1 MCSVELIST
10 NTTLYE
16 SKNDLK
22 AAEPGAKSA
31 RLGRGSS
38 RDGAGDVRRWQREG
52 PHRTVL
58 GRVGPRTRKSRVS
71 EPPRAPH
78 VTGSGPGHA
87 RREATAGRRKGSW
100 VGSLGARA
108 ARRGAGR
115 RVERAQEAP
124 DAAAS
129 PTRKKKGM
137 KGICV

>member
-58 GRVGPRTRKSRVS
+58 GRVGPRTRKSRGLRAAACS
-71 EPPRAPH
+71 ARDRKRARARAP
-78 VTGSGPGHA
+78 GGDS
-87 RREATAGRRKGSW
+87 REAQRQLGRKSRGPRGKEKG
-100 VGSLGARA
+100 RE
-108 ARRGAGR
+108 ARRGP
-115 RVERAQEAP
+115 QEAP

-129 PTRKKKGM
+129 PARKKKGM
-137 KGICV
+137 KVICV

>member
-58 GRVGPRTRKSRVS
+58 GRVGPRTRKSRAS
-71 EPPRAPH
+71 ELPRAPH

-87 RREATAGRRKGSW
+87 RRETTAGRRKGSW

-115 RVERAQEAP
+115 RVAGRRRHR
-124 DAAAS
+124 
-129 PTRKKKGM
+129 TRRPVPRGRKRG
-137 KGICV
+137 